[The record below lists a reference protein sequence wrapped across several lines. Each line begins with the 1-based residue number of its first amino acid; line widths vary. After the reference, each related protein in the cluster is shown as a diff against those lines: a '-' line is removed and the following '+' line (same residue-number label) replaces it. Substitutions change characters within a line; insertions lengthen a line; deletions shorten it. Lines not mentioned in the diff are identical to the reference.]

1 MNDGHFHG
9 PPLGELDLQKLRNE
23 LEAINAEEVE
33 IDGKKLLSG
42 QCYHFS
48 PDPFH
53 VLFNTNCPDSL
64 KEKID
69 AILHKYVTDE
79 SSTPGNQS

>member
-1 MNDGHFHG
+1 MDAKHYPG
-9 PPLGELDLQKLRNE
+9 PPLDAASLEKIRNE
-23 LEAINAEEVE
+23 LAAIDPELVE
-33 IDGKKLLSG
+33 IDGKKLRSG

-53 VLFNTNCPDSL
+53 VLFNTNCPDTL

-69 AILHKYVTDE
+69 AILHKYIPDE
-79 SSTPGNQS
+79 SSPSEEG